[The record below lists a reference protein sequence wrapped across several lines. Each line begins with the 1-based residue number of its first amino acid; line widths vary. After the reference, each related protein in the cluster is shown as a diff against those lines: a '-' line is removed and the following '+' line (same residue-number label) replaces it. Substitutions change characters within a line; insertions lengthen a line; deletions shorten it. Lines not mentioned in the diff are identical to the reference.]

1 MTEWSCLDI
10 AMWGEDGRGAREW
23 EEICRSKRN
32 FWEVVCYWTLVK
44 GFPKAETCD
53 LGVGANE
60 RK

>member
-1 MTEWSCLDI
+1 MC
-10 AMWGEDGRGAREW
+10 GEDGRGAREW